1 MKPLLSAAQLT
12 DASLHEVLVQTL
24 GARPTGGRRQVRA
37 VAADA
42 ERVAELETPP
52 GGPLLLLEGE
62 TVDQHGLPLEV
73 FATWHRAED
82 IAFDVEV
89 REEAETVTVR
99 RTSDPGRPGAPT
111 GRGTGEATDLD
122 RAAEQARQLAEL
134 LAHLARG

>member
-1 MKPLLSAAQLT
+1 
-12 DASLHEVLVQTL
+12 
-24 GARPTGGRRQVRA
+24 

-42 ERVAELETPP
+42 ERAAELETPP

-62 TVDQHGLPLEV
+62 TVDQHGSPLEV

-89 REEAETVTVR
+89 REEAMTLTAPR
-99 RTSDPGRPGAPT
+99 STDPTGPGAPAV
-111 GRGTGEATDLD
+111 RNTGEAADLR

-134 LAHLARG
+134 LADLAAR